1 MRQEDL
7 PKANAKCVICGNPY
21 YMCKKCIELRDRGIY
36 GWKLYCDGVQC
47 YQMKIVLDD
56 YIEKRI
62 SKSEA
67 VAQMDSIVFYPERPS
82 VIGAYKDAMDEINS
96 KDVCENAIAE
106 PVNSERPADDISKV
120 QSSNRKKQIK
130 NAKMNR
136 KH

>member
-1 MRQEDL
+1 
-7 PKANAKCVICGNPY
+7 
-21 YMCKKCIELRDRGIY
+21 
-36 GWKLYCDGVQC
+36 
-47 YQMKIVLDD
+47 MKIVLDD

-67 VAQMDSIVFYPERPS
+67 VAQIDSIAFYPERPN

>member
-56 YIEKRI
+56 YMEKRI

-67 VAQMDSIVFYPERPS
+67 VKQIDSIVFYPERPN
-82 VIGAYKDAMDEINS
+82 VVGTYKEAMDEINS
-96 KDVCENAIAE
+96 KDVCEDEVAAHVDSINYI
-106 PVNSERPADDISKV
+106 NDDQKT
-120 QSSNRKKQIK
+120 QNTNRKKQIK